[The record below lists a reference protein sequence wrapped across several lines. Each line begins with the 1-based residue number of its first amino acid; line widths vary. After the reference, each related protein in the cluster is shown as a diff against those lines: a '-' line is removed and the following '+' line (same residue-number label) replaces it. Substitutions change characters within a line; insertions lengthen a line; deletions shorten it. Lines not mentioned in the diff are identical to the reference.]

1 MGVLSD
7 HVHWEFAA
15 DASGRASATL
25 MIPGMPK
32 LVLGG
37 DEAHVYRYKAFI
49 QFPRPHGMEIHALSG
64 FIGTDRGD
72 IVEADIEADG
82 SAWSSPPGIKAR
94 GIRLPPLCSLHKE
107 IMGNYPAY
115 HHVQV
120 TPPIIEPNGLHI
132 TLICRVNGEQA
143 NPEHL
148 RFGSLT
154 AMVHFGL
161 IIHGVITNAGT

>member
-64 FIGTDRGD
+64 F
-72 IVEADIEADG
+72 
-82 SAWSSPPGIKAR
+82 
-94 GIRLPPLCSLHKE
+94 PLCSLHKE